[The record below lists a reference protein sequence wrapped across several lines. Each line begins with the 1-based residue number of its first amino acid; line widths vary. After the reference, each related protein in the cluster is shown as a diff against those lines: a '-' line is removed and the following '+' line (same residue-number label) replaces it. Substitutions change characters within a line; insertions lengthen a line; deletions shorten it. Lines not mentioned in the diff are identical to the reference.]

1 MNSLALISLIVLVA
15 VILIGFFR
23 KVNVGLVAILAV
35 TIFGTC
41 IGQSDSKTIGGFSAS
56 LFIMLLGVSFLC
68 SVGITNG
75 SLELMSKK
83 FLQLSGGHAIVA
95 PILIYLIGVV
105 IAAIGPG
112 CVPALGIVAA
122 LSLPLGKSTGYN
134 SVMLALIGEIGSFAG
149 RFSPI
154 TPESVLIRSLAEP
167 QGIAGYQTPLIIYAA
182 VTTVILSLVVFF
194 VFKGHKVE
202 TRRMEKEDLPSFSVH
217 QILTLLGFVVVIIA
231 CAFFKRNVG
240 LISFA
245 VGILLILV
253 KAADEKEVF
262 KAISWSTLLMV
273 TGFGMLMEAVIN
285 VGGVTLLSNALAS
298 IMTPRTA
305 VAIQG
310 LTAGIMSWLSS
321 AIGVVWP
328 TLVPTV
334 GDIAAKV
341 GVSPNGLISIMA
353 LTAAFADLSPASTGG
368 GLIMAANATDPE
380 FTKEK
385 ENKLFVQL
393 FGISALMLGI
403 IVVAALIGLY
413 SIL

>member
-1 MNSLALISLIVLVA
+1 MESLALISLIVLVA

-23 KVNVGLVAILAV
+23 KVNVGLAAILAV
-35 TIFGTC
+35 TIFATF
-41 IGQSDSKTIGGFSAS
+41 IGQKDGTTIKGFSAS

-68 SVGITNG
+68 SIGISNG

-83 FLQLSGGHAIVA
+83 FLKLSGGHAIVA
-95 PILIYLIGVV
+95 PFLIYLIGAG

-154 TPESVLIRSLAEP
+154 TPESVLIRELAEP
-167 QGIAGYQTPLIIYAA
+167 QGISGYQLPLIIYAI
-182 VTTVILSLVVFF
+182 VTTIVLSLVVFF
-194 VFKGHKVE
+194 VFKSHKVQ
-202 TRRMEKEDLPSFSVH
+202 TRKMEAEELPRFTAQ

-245 VGILLILV
+245 VGVFLILI
-253 KAADEKEVF
+253 KAADEKQVF
-262 KAISWSTLLMV
+262 RTISWSTLIMV
-273 TGFGMLMEAVIN
+273 TGFGMLMETVIT
-285 VGGVTLLSNALAS
+285 VGGVTLLSNSLAA
-298 IMTPRTA
+298 IMSPKTA

-310 LTAGIMSWLSS
+310 LTAGLMSWFSS

-341 GVSPNGLISIMA
+341 GVSANGLISIMA
-353 LTAAFADLSPASTGG
+353 LTAAFAGLSPASTGG

-393 FGISALMLGI
+393 FGVSALMLGL
-403 IVVAALIGLY
+403 IVVAALFGLY
-413 SIL
+413 GIL

>member
-1 MNSLALISLIVLVA
+1 
-15 VILIGFFR
+15 
-23 KVNVGLVAILAV
+23 
-35 TIFGTC
+35 
-41 IGQSDSKTIGGFSAS
+41 
-56 LFIMLLGVSFLC
+56 MLLGVSFLC

-182 VTTVILSLVVFF
+182 VTTIVLSLIVFF

-202 TRRMEKEDLPSFSVH
+202 TRRMEKEDLPKFSVH

-245 VGILLILV
+245 VGIFLIGIAGL
-253 KAADEKEVF
+253 AA
-262 KAISWSTLLMV
+262 
-273 TGFGMLMEAVIN
+273 
-285 VGGVTLLSNALAS
+285 SN
-298 IMTPRTA
+298 RRCK
-305 VAIQG
+305 
-310 LTAGIMSWLSS
+310 GIGKQIRS
-321 AIGVVWP
+321 A
-328 TLVPTV
+328 
-334 GDIAAKV
+334 
-341 GVSPNGLISIMA
+341 A
-353 LTAAFADLSPASTGG
+353 LTKQIDDLFPTGSIPAGSAA
-368 GLIMAANATDPE
+368 
-380 FTKEK
+380 
-385 ENKLFVQL
+385 
-393 FGISALMLGI
+393 
-403 IVVAALIGLY
+403 
-413 SIL
+413 

>member
-202 TRRMEKEDLPSFSVH
+202 TRRMEKEELPSFSVH

-245 VGILLILV
+245 VGILLILI

-310 LTAGIMSWLSS
+310 LTAGIMSWFSS

-334 GDIAAKV
+334 GDIATKV

-353 LTAAFADLSPASTGG
+353 LTAAFAGLSPASTGG